1 MENNHKKIAIIG
13 AGPAG
18 ITAAI
23 YVKRAGIEPVIFE
36 NYVPGGKVNFTAI
49 VENYP
54 AYPSMSG
61 PDLAMHFYEHLQEQ
75 NIDIVAETVQQI
87 QQLHPGFQ
95 ILTDQGTYVFDA
107 VIVCSGTTEKK
118 LPLPEANQL
127 EHHGISYCAVCD
139 GPLYRGKDVAV
150 IGGGDSALEEAI
162 YLSTFCH
169 QVYLIHRRDA
179 FRASTMLIEK
189 VRQAK
194 NILLLLQSEVIR
206 ILGEKEVEEIEI
218 LHHATNQTE
227 KIKIQC
233 LFPYIGA
240 KANTSFLDSLHMVDE
255 KGYIAV
261 DENRKTK
268 IPGLFA
274 AGDVIQKDL
283 RQIVTAAGDGAI
295 AGMEA
300 SRYVKENDI

>member
-1 MENNHKKIAIIG
+1 MEKEHKRIAIIG

-23 YVKRAGIEPVIFE
+23 YVKRAGIEPIVFE

-54 AYPSMSG
+54 AFPSISG
-61 PDLAMHFYEHLQEQ
+61 PDLAMHLYEHLQKQ
-75 NIDIVAETVQQI
+75 DLDIVAVSVLDIKQENE
-87 QQLHPGFQ
+87 GFEL
-95 ILTDQGTYVFDA
+95 ITDQGSERFDA
-107 VIVCSGTTEKK
+107 VIVCSGTTEQK
-118 LPLPEANQL
+118 LPLPEAEQF
-127 EHHGISYCAVCD
+127 EHRGISYCAVCD

-150 IGGGDSALEEAI
+150 IGGGDSALEEAC

-169 QVYLIHRRDA
+169 QVYLIHRRDV
-179 FRASTMLIEK
+179 FRASKMLIEK
-189 VRQAK
+189 VQKAH
-194 NILLLLQSEVIR
+194 NIEIVLQSEVIH

-218 LHHATNQTE
+218 LHRDTNQVE
-227 KIKIQC
+227 KKAVRC

-240 KANTSFLDSLHMVDE
+240 KANTSFLHSLHMVDE

-268 IPGLFA
+268 VPGIFA

-283 RQIVTAAGDGAI
+283 RQIVTAASDGAI
-295 AGMEA
+295 AGIEA
-300 SRYVKENDI
+300 SRYVKKNDI

>member
-1 MENNHKKIAIIG
+1 MEKEHKKIAIIG

-23 YVKRAGIEPVIFE
+23 YVKRSGIEPVIFE

-54 AYPSMSG
+54 AFPSISG
-61 PDLAMHFYEHLQEQ
+61 PDLAMHLYEHLQKQEL
-75 NIDIVAETVQQI
+75 DIVAASVLDI
-87 QQLHPGFQ
+87 KKNNAGFEV
-95 ILTDQGTYVFDA
+95 ITDQDNEQFDA
-107 VIVCSGTTEKK
+107 VIVCSGTTEQK
-118 LPLPEANQL
+118 LPLLEANRY

-139 GPLYRGKDVAV
+139 GPFYRGKDVAV
-150 IGGGDSALEEAI
+150 IGGGDSALEEAC
-162 YLSTFCH
+162 YLSSFCRKI
-169 QVYLIHRRDA
+169 YLIHRRDT
-179 FRASTMLIEK
+179 FRASRTLIEK
-189 VRQAK
+189 VQHTK
-194 NILLLLQSEVIR
+194 NIQIILQSEVIR

-218 LHHATNQTE
+218 LHHDTKQVE
-227 KIKIQC
+227 KKAVRC

-268 IPGLFA
+268 VPGIFA

-283 RQIVTAAGDGAI
+283 RQIVTAASDGAI
-295 AGMEA
+295 AGIEA

>member
-1 MENNHKKIAIIG
+1 MEKEHKKIAIIG

-23 YVKRAGIEPVIFE
+23 YVKRSGIEPVIFE

-54 AYPSMSG
+54 AFPSISG
-61 PDLAMHFYEHLQEQ
+61 PDLAMHLYEHLQKQEL
-75 NIDIVAETVQQI
+75 DIVAASVLDIKKNQEKFEVI
-87 QQLHPGFQ
+87 
-95 ILTDQGTYVFDA
+95 TDQDSEQFDA
-107 VIVCSGTTEKK
+107 VIVCSGTTEQK
-118 LPLPEANQL
+118 LPLLEANQY

-139 GPLYRGKDVAV
+139 GPFYRGKDVAV
-150 IGGGDSALEEAI
+150 IGGGDSALEEAC
-162 YLSTFCH
+162 YLSSFCRKI
-169 QVYLIHRRDA
+169 YLIHRRDT
-179 FRASTMLIEK
+179 FRASRTLIEK
-189 VRQAK
+189 VQHTK
-194 NILLLLQSEVIR
+194 NIQIILQSEVIC

-218 LHHATNQTE
+218 LHHDTKQVE
-227 KIKIQC
+227 KKAVRC

-268 IPGLFA
+268 IPGIFA

-283 RQIVTAAGDGAI
+283 RQIVTAASDGAI
-295 AGMEA
+295 AGIEA
-300 SRYVKENDI
+300 SRYVKKNDI